1 MTTEKTQRLTIR
13 ISSRSM
19 LFSTTDG
26 RGVTLEHYPLKSGI
40 SLAANLR
47 EALQQ
52 SPMLQEKYLRAY
64 VMMDTPVLTVPVD
77 LFNEK
82 DSETLY
88 RHTFTLQ
95 GQQTVMHAVLPE
107 LNAVAVF
114 PIQKDLLQVITEHFG
129 QVTVMPVTAPVWR
142 HTHKKSFTGPRTK
155 LYAYFHDRRMEVFCF
170 TQNRFKFNNSF
181 AVNNPND
188 AVYYLLSVWKQ
199 LAMVP
204 EEDELHLAGMLPE
217 KEALTELIRQFI
229 KRVFVNNPSGEFNR
243 SAVTQI
249 EGMPYDMMLH
259 YLRH

>member
-13 ISSRSM
+13 ISSWSM
-19 LFSTTDG
+19 LFSTTNG
-26 RGVTLEHYPLKSGI
+26 REVVFERYPLKSGI
-40 SLAANLR
+40 SLAANMR

-52 SPMLQEKYLRAY
+52 SPMLQEEYLRAY
-64 VMMDTPVLTVPVD
+64 VMVDTPVLTVPVD
-77 LFNEK
+77 LFNQK
-82 DSETLY
+82 DSEALY
-88 RHTFTLQ
+88 RYTFTLQ

-129 QVTVMPVTAPVWR
+129 KVTVMPVAATVWR
-142 HTHKKSFTGPRTK
+142 HAHQKSFTGPRAK

-170 TQNRFKFNNSF
+170 TQNRFKFTNSF

-188 AVYYLLSVWKQ
+188 AVYYILSVWKQ
-199 LAMVP
+199 LGMVP
-204 EEDELHLAGMLPE
+204 EEDELHLTGTLPD
-217 KEALTELIRQFI
+217 KEALTELVRQFI
-229 KRVFVNNPSGEFNR
+229 RRVYVNNPSGEFNR

-259 YLRH
+259 YLKR